1 MCLLFSDGRYKE
13 DSIAERREMAATKPK
28 SGDSVREQWAQQR
41 VASTGH
47 APSRDDAQ
55 PRGSH
60 FAKPSPA
67 PSSDAPAQ
75 PAAPSLPSPFQQG
88 TSGASGKHARM
99 VLPSISTPMPVVSAP
114 AASSRPAAP
123 AAPAQSGAH
132 AASSPS
138 ATPSAPATPAAAHQ
152 RKISG
157 VSGEFPKVPLRP
169 ARSQAIPYSRYNKR
183 YLQHAERVD
192 LGSVVGSFSTSGI
205 EGAPAYG
212 WAPFLGYGAV
222 SVLAS
227 VVWCA
232 VVCLTST
239 EAPVAGDASL
249 TAGIALL
256 VLIVLGGLGT
266 VAVTTALSLRAY
278 DDLSRADVLASAV
291 GKVALSLLVA
301 VAAWVGAMAFVTYGR
316 L

>member
-1 MCLLFSDGRYKE
+1 MYLSFSDGRYKE

-60 FAKPSPA
+60 FAKPSPV
-67 PSSDAPAQ
+67 PSSDAAAQ
-75 PAAPSLPSPFQQG
+75 PVAPSSPQQG
-88 TSGASGKHARM
+88 QRGASGASGKHARM
-99 VLPSISTPMPVVSAP
+99 VLPSISTPMPVVSAADLPSQPAVSAAAAQP
-114 AASSRPAAP
+114 AATSQAP
-123 AAPAQSGAH
+123 
-132 AASSPS
+132 
-138 ATPSAPATPAAAHQ
+138 HQ

-157 VSGEFPKVPLRP
+157 VSGEFPKVPVRP

-183 YLQHAERVD
+183 YLQHEGRMD
-192 LGSVVGSFSTSGI
+192 LGSVVGSFSTSGV

-212 WAPFLGYGAV
+212 WAPFLGYGVV

-227 VVWCA
+227 AVWCLA
-232 VVCLTST
+232 VHLTST
-239 EAPVAGDASL
+239 EAPVAGDLSL
-249 TAGIALL
+249 TLGLVLL

-291 GKVALSLLVA
+291 GKVALALLVA
-301 VAAWVGAMAFVTYGR
+301 VGAWVGAMAVVTYGR